1 MTTSCKSILIFS
13 AGILLIQLCPG
24 QTGVVSGQV
33 EVRPAV
39 ENAKRSSQLDHS
51 KVVVWLEPKEVNR
64 QMLPAGRSQW
74 KLVQKNKQFIPSL
87 LVVPVG
93 SSVEFPNQDP
103 FFHNV
108 FSLFDGKRF
117 DLALYQAGTS
127 RGVKFDREGV
137 SYIFCNIHPDMHAVV
152 IALKTPWYAVSG
164 PSGSFNIANVPP
176 GDYVL
181 HVWYER
187 AKPDALQSLNRLV
200 SIAPPRTSLPT
211 IRIPEL
217 EELSATHKNK
227 FGKDYDRTPPTP
239 LY

>member
-1 MTTSCKSILIFS
+1 
-13 AGILLIQLCPG
+13 
-24 QTGVVSGQV
+24 
-33 EVRPAV
+33 
-39 ENAKRSSQLDHS
+39 
-51 KVVVWLEPKEVNR
+51 
-64 QMLPAGRSQW
+64 
-74 KLVQKNKQFIPSL
+74 
-87 LVVPVG
+87 
-93 SSVEFPNQDP
+93 
-103 FFHNV
+103 
-108 FSLFDGKRF
+108 
-117 DLALYQAGTS
+117 
-127 RGVKFDREGV
+127 
-137 SYIFCNIHPDMHAVV
+137 MHAVV

-200 SIAPPRTSLPT
+200 SISPPRTSLPT

>member
-1 MTTSCKSILIFS
+1 MATRNKAVVVLV
-13 AGILLIQLCPG
+13 AGILFAQFCPG
-24 QTGVVSGQV
+24 QTATVSGQV
-33 EVRPAV
+33 AVHPAP
-39 ENAKRSSQLDHS
+39 ENTRRSSKPDHS
-51 KVVVWLEPKEVNR
+51 NIVIWLEPKEANR
-64 QMLPAGRSQW
+64 EMRAPGHLQW
-74 KLVQKNKQFIPSL
+74 RMVQKNKQFMPAL

-152 IALKTPWYAVSG
+152 IALRTPLYAVSG
-164 PSGSFNIANVPP
+164 PSGSFNITNVPF
-176 GDYVL
+176 GEYVL
-181 HVWYER
+181 HLWYER
-187 AKPDALQSLNRLV
+187 TRPDLLQALNRPV
-200 SIAPPRTSLPT
+200 TVTSTRISVPL

-217 EELSATHKNK
+217 QELSATHKNK

>member
-1 MTTSCKSILIFS
+1 MTATCKPILVFFTV
-13 AGILLIQLCPG
+13 ILFAQFCLS
-24 QTGVVSGQV
+24 QTTTVSGQV
-33 EVRPAV
+33 AV
-39 ENAKRSSQLDHS
+39 QHNPESAKRNG
-51 KVVVWLEPKEVNR
+51 KVDNSNVVIWLEPKDVGGN
-64 QMLPAGRSQW
+64 MHSPGRLQW
-74 KLVQKNKQFIPSL
+74 RLVQKNKQFVPAL

-127 RGVKFDREGV
+127 RGVRFDREGV

-152 IALKTPWYAVSG
+152 IALKTPLYAVSA
-164 PSGSFNIANVPP
+164 PSGSFNIADVPP
-176 GDYVL
+176 GEYVL

-187 AKPDALQSLNRLV
+187 TKRDLLQALNQPVTV
-200 SIAPPRTSLPT
+200 SSPRTILPT

-217 EELSATHKNK
+217 QELSAAHKNK

>member
-1 MTTSCKSILIFS
+1 MATCNKTILAFVVVTLLARSCF
-13 AGILLIQLCPG
+13 G
-24 QTGVVSGQV
+24 QTATVSGQV
-33 EVRPAV
+33 SVQHALEST
-39 ENAKRSSQLDHS
+39 KRGG
-51 KVVVWLEPKEVNR
+51 KVDNSNVVIWLEPREV
-64 QMLPAGRSQW
+64 AGAMPSPGRLQW
-74 KLVQKNKQFIPSL
+74 RLVQKNKQFVPAL

-117 DLALYQAGTS
+117 DLSLYQAGTS

-152 IALKTPWYAVSG
+152 IALKTPFYSVSS
-164 PSGSFNIANVPP
+164 PSGSFNITNIPS
-176 GDYVL
+176 GEYVL

-187 AKPDALQSLNRLV
+187 TKRDLLQALSHPVTV
-200 SIAPPRTSLPT
+200 SSPRVSLPL

-217 EELSATHKNK
+217 QELSASHKNK
-227 FGKDYDRTPPTP
+227 FGKDYDRTPRTP

>member
-1 MTTSCKSILIFS
+1 M
-13 AGILLIQLCPG
+13 
-24 QTGVVSGQV
+24 
-33 EVRPAV
+33 
-39 ENAKRSSQLDHS
+39 
-51 KVVVWLEPKEVNR
+51 
-64 QMLPAGRSQW
+64 
-74 KLVQKNKQFIPSL
+74 

-108 FSLFDGKRF
+108 FSLFNGKRF

-127 RGVKFDREGV
+127 RGVRFDREGV

-152 IALKTPWYAVSG
+152 IALSSPLFAVSS
-164 PSGSFNIANVPP
+164 PSGSFSIASVSP
-176 GDYVL
+176 GEYVL

-187 AKPDALQSLNRLV
+187 TKPDVLHALEHPVTISSSATV
-200 SIAPPRTSLPT
+200 LPL

-217 EELSATHKNK
+217 QELSAIHKNK